1 MPRWRPRLRRRPAGQ
16 APPPPAGPREPRI
29 ASRGG
34 LLPFS
39 KGRMAQTLTW
49 SGLSSEQAYELSQ
62 QIEREVAAAG
72 FDELSVAQLND
83 LVEAVL
89 ERRDPAMLRRYRR
102 WHRAHHLERP
112 MVLLLGGA
120 TGTGKS
126 SMAAEVAYRLGIS
139 RVTSTDAVRQVM
151 RAFFA
156 PELMPALHYSSFEAG
171 DGLSVPMPDLDP
183 QDRALQGFILQA
195 GQVAVGANAIIERAV
210 MEGLSTV
217 VEGVHLVPGL
227 VTAERHHAATVVEVM
242 LAIEDEGLHQG
253 HFYSRDFETGGFRP
267 MDRYMRRFG
276 EIRRIQDYL
285 LVRAERMGIP
295 VIDAGDPGRALVEV
309 TDLILERTE
318 GRVGAPA
325 R

>member
-1 MPRWRPRLRRRPAGQ
+1 M
-16 APPPPAGPREPRI
+16 GPREPRI
-29 ASRGG
+29 SSRGG

-49 SGLSSEQAYELSQ
+49 SGLGAERAYQVSLLV
-62 QIEREVAAAG
+62 EREVSEAG
-72 FDELSVAQLND
+72 IDELSVAQLND

-89 ERRDPAMLRRYRR
+89 EREDPAMLQRYRR
-102 WHRAHHLERP
+102 WHRASHLDRP

-126 SMAAEVAYRLGIS
+126 SLASEVAYRLGVS

-183 QDRALQGFILQA
+183 GDRALHGFILQA

-227 VTAERHHAATVVEVM
+227 VSAERHQAATVVEVM
-242 LAIEDEGLHQG
+242 LAIHDEELHQA
-253 HFYSRDFETGGFRP
+253 HFFTRNFETGGLRS
-267 MDRYMRRFG
+267 MDRYLRRFG

-285 LVRAERMGIP
+285 LARAERAGIP
-295 VIDAGDPGRALVEV
+295 VIDAGDPGRALGDVL
-309 TDLILERTE
+309 DLILERTE
-318 GRVGAPA
+318 SRSEVSVG
-325 R
+325 

>member
-1 MPRWRPRLRRRPAGQ
+1 MPSWFSRLRRAQPEPEL
-16 APPPPAGPREPRI
+16 PPPVMREPRI
-29 ASRGG
+29 ASRGS
-34 LLPFS
+34 LLPYS

-49 SGLSSEQAYELSQ
+49 SGLSSEQAYQVSQ
-62 QIEREVAAAG
+62 LIEREVSAVG
-72 FDELSVAQLND
+72 LEELSVAQLNE
-83 LVEAVL
+83 LVETVL
-89 ERRDPAMLRRYRR
+89 EREDPAMLRRYRR

-126 SMAAEVAYRLGIS
+126 SLAAEVAYRLGIS

-171 DGLSVPMPDLDP
+171 EGLSTPMPDLAP
-183 QDRALQGFILQA
+183 EDRALQGFILQA

-242 LAIEDEGLHQG
+242 LAIEDEALHQG
-253 HFYSRDFETGGFRP
+253 HFFSRDFETGGFRP

-285 LVRAERMGIP
+285 RSRAERAGIP

-309 TDLILERTE
+309 MDLILERTE
-318 GRVGAPA
+318 GRVGAPTG
-325 R
+325 

>member
-1 MPRWRPRLRRRPAGQ
+1 
-16 APPPPAGPREPRI
+16 
-29 ASRGG
+29 
-34 LLPFS
+34 
-39 KGRMAQTLTW
+39 MAQTLTW
-49 SGLSSEQAYELSQ
+49 SGLGAERAYQVSLLV
-62 QIEREVAAAG
+62 EREVSEAG
-72 FDELSVAQLND
+72 IDELSVAQLND

-89 ERRDPAMLRRYRR
+89 EREDPAMLQRYRR
-102 WHRAHHLERP
+102 WHRASHLDRP

-126 SMAAEVAYRLGIS
+126 SLASEVAYRLGVS

-183 QDRALQGFILQA
+183 GDRALHGFILQA

-227 VTAERHHAATVVEVM
+227 VSAERHQAATVVEVM
-242 LAIEDEGLHQG
+242 LAIHDEELHQA
-253 HFYSRDFETGGFRP
+253 HFFTRNFETGGLRS
-267 MDRYMRRFG
+267 MDRYLRRFG

-285 LVRAERMGIP
+285 LARAERAGIP
-295 VIDAGDPGRALVEV
+295 VIDAGDPGRALGDVL
-309 TDLILERTE
+309 DLILERTE
-318 GRVGAPA
+318 SRSEVSVG
-325 R
+325 

>member
-1 MPRWRPRLRRRPAGQ
+1 MPSWRPRFRRARPEPQ
-16 APPPPAGPREPRI
+16 PPPAAGLREPRI
-29 ASRGG
+29 ASRGSV
-34 LLPFS
+34 LPFS

-49 SGLSSEQAYELSQ
+49 SGLTSERAYEIALL
-62 QIEREVAAAG
+62 IEREVSAAG
-72 FDELSVAQLND
+72 LDELSVAQLND
-83 LVEAVL
+83 LVETVL
-89 ERRDPAMLRRYRR
+89 EREDPAMLRRYRR
-102 WHRAHHLERP
+102 WHRANHLDRP
-112 MVLLLGGA
+112 LVLLLGGA

-126 SMAAEVAYRLGIS
+126 SLAAEVAYRLGIS

-156 PELMPALHYSSFEAG
+156 SELMPALHYSSFEAG

-183 QDRALQGFILQA
+183 EDRALQGFILQA

-227 VTAERHHAATVVEVM
+227 VSPERHHAATVVEIM
-242 LAIEDEGLHQG
+242 LAIEDESLHQG
-253 HFYSRDFETGGFRP
+253 HFFSRDFETGGFRP

-285 LVRAERMGIP
+285 RARAERAGIP
-295 VIDAGDPGRALVEV
+295 IIDAGDAGRALLEV
-309 TDLILERTE
+309 MDLILERTE

-325 R
+325 G

>member
-1 MPRWRPRLRRRPAGQ
+1 
-16 APPPPAGPREPRI
+16 
-29 ASRGG
+29 
-34 LLPFS
+34 
-39 KGRMAQTLTW
+39 MAQSLTW
-49 SGLSSEQAYELSQ
+49 SGLGAERAYQLSLL
-62 QIEREVAAAG
+62 IEREVAAAG
-72 FDELSVAQLND
+72 VEELSVAQLND

-89 ERRDPAMLRRYRR
+89 EREDPAMLRRYRR

-126 SMAAEVAYRLGIS
+126 SLAAEVAYRLGIS

-156 PELMPALHYSSFEAG
+156 AELMPALHYSSFEAG
-171 DGLSVPMPDLDP
+171 EGLSVPMPDLEP
-183 QDRALQGFILQA
+183 EDRALHGFILQA

-210 MEGLSTV
+210 MEGLSSV

-227 VTAERHHAATVVEVM
+227 ISAERHQAATVVEVM
-242 LAIEDEGLHQG
+242 LAIADEELHQA
-253 HFYSRDFETGGFRP
+253 HFFTRDLETGGLRS

-285 LVRAERMGIP
+285 LTRAERAGIP
-295 VIDAGDPGRALVEV
+295 VIDAGDAGQALGAVI
-309 TDLILERTE
+309 DLILERTE
-318 GRVGAPA
+318 SRVGSPTG
-325 R
+325 